1 MLKVYRNLYHH
12 NKKWYA
18 VVDGSSNASSIDEG
32 VASNTMLVKLPT
44 TDSKAFQENL
54 KVCYVPG
61 VTLYVDF
68 PFPAFPD
75 NLGHWAELLL
85 PLHSALSSS
94 SWAQHLQG
102 GHKHIDR
109 LLLGNVR
116 PHLLYNWPKEMLALA
131 LAPALPPWPA
141 PAAAPAPAPAK
152 HKQQQQQQQPL
163 PAGAVPWDRP
173 LPQLLGADD
182 VSGWC
187 AHGWMLFENVVV
199 AQDRY
204 PLLAMP
210 DRQLPQP
217 PAAALVSS
225 QAGDVASSSSSSSRS
240 GGGAEEE
247 PRQQQQQQQDAG
259 LWNTEHR
266 VGFNRPELAAQFR
279 AAAHARHLWGPPFQQ
294 QQQQQ
299 QGAEGAGSSSSSSTL
314 PRMVTVLLYPEDY
327 PPVVNHYELVDML
340 RDLAEPYGF
349 KVRTVSLTM
358 GAPFL
363 SHMATMAGT
372 GLLIARHGPLLASA
386 VLLPPGAAVLELLP
400 YKWQWRD
407 VSSLYRNMTASTGQL
422 HHWAWRPLD
431 AKWCRY
437 KEAAHARYAG
447 WTTQECSG
455 RECLLVHAQAGLE
468 ADLSAL
474 RQLLQRKLPGL
485 LAGQSVA
492 ELAEPWPAAD

>member
-116 PHLLYNWPKEMLALA
+116 PQLLYNWPKEMLALA

-152 HKQQQQQQQPL
+152 HKQQQQQQQQQQQPL

-182 VSGWC
+182 V
-187 AHGWMLFENVVV
+187 N
-199 AQDRY
+199 
-204 PLLAMP
+204 
-210 DRQLPQP
+210 
-217 PAAALVSS
+217 
-225 QAGDVASSSSSSSRS
+225 
-240 GGGAEEE
+240 
-247 PRQQQQQQQDAG
+247 
-259 LWNTEHR
+259 
-266 VGFNRPELAAQFR
+266 
-279 AAAHARHLWGPPFQQ
+279 
-294 QQQQQ
+294 
-299 QGAEGAGSSSSSSTL
+299 
-314 PRMVTVLLYPEDY
+314 Y

-363 SHMATMAGT
+363 SHMATMSST

-468 ADLSAL
+468 VDLSAL